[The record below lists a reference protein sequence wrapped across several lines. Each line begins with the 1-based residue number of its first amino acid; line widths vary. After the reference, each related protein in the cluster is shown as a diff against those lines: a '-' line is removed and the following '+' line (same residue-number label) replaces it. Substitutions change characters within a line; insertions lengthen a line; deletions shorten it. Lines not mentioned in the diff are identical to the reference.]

1 MTADAT
7 LRRLGLVAGAL
18 WVLPAA
24 AQVDQERA
32 AQYFAEAAAL
42 CEREAGR
49 LWGVSLCGPMVFAD
63 AATSTIATNQPAP
76 SAPRPVILG
85 FANAAMDWGGTRWAT
100 FVWPMLAAAA
110 PPDRARLMLHELF
123 HRIQPQLGLFVADR
137 PNDHLETADGRYW
150 LQLEWRALASALASR
165 GAERT
170 GAVSEA
176 LAFRARRRSL
186 FPDAAERERLLE
198 VQEGLAQY
206 TGTVAAAADT
216 AEAIASA
223 IEQLTKAPQY
233 ETFLRT
239 FAYPSG
245 AAYGI
250 LLDAWSPGWTRRI
263 KATDDLGAMLAAAA
277 NVVPTSNVDSAAGR
291 YDGPVLRIAEEQ
303 RAERHKLRV
312 AELRRRFV
320 EGPVLVMPRA
330 PVASFVS
337 SGITQI
343 PGAGTVVPTYRATG
357 PWGRLEATSVLVAPD
372 QSTLTVP
379 AGGLTRG
386 KTITGDGWT
395 LELAP
400 GWELRAGA
408 RAGDYQVVRDTGP
421 SRPND

>member
-1 MTADAT
+1 MRAHAT
-7 LRRLGLVAGAL
+7 LRRLGLVGGAL
-18 WVLPAA
+18 WVIPAA

-42 CEREAGR
+42 CQREAGR

-63 AATSTIATNQPAP
+63 AATRTIATNQPAP

-123 HRIQPQLGLFVADR
+123 HRIQPQLGLFVADL

-150 LQLEWRALASALASR
+150 LQLEWRALASALGSR

-170 GAVSEA
+170 AAVRDA

-186 FPDAAERERLLE
+186 FPSAAERERLLE
-198 VQEGLAQY
+198 IQEGLAQY
-206 TGTVAAAADT
+206 TGTVAAAGDS
-216 AEAIASA
+216 AESTASA

-250 LLDAWSPGWTRRI
+250 LLDAWAPGWTRRI
-263 KATDDLGAMLAAAA
+263 KATDDLGALLTAAA

-291 YDGPVLRIAEEQ
+291 YDGPALRIAEEQ

-337 SGITQI
+337 SGITPI
-343 PGAGTVVPTYRATG
+343 PGAGTVFPTYRANG
-357 PWGRLEATSVLVAPD
+357 PWGRLEATSVLVSPN

-386 KTITGDGWT
+386 KTITGEGWT

-408 RAGDYQVVRDTGP
+408 RPGDYQVVREAGGAAPDP
-421 SRPND
+421 